1 MKRIFLSVLF
11 VLSGVYAMAQTA
23 TIIKFP
29 QLQAMMQKYNDT
41 TYVFNFWAT
50 WCSPC
55 VEEFPNFQK
64 FSTSNSGNKV
74 KVIFISMDF
83 KKDLDQKLNPFLKN
97 HDVKNRVYLLDDQD
111 YNSWIDKVD
120 KSWNGDLPATLV
132 INNKSG
138 VHKLYPHE
146 FTFDQLEQTL
156 KPYIN

>member
-1 MKRIFLSVLF
+1 
-11 VLSGVYAMAQTA
+11 MAQTA

-29 QLQAMMQKYNDT
+29 QLQAMMQNHNDT

-50 WCSPC
+50 WCPPC

-64 FSTSNSGNKV
+64 FSESNSGNKV

-83 KKDLDQKLNPFLKN
+83 KKDFDQKLIPFLKKN
-97 HDVKNRVYLLDDQD
+97 NVKNRVYLLDEPD

-120 KSWNGDLPATLV
+120 KSWNGDIPATLV

-138 VHKLYPHE
+138 VHKLYPNE

>member
-1 MKRIFLSVLF
+1 MKRIFLSALLI
-11 VLSGVYAMAQTA
+11 LSGIYAMSQTVSV
-23 TIIKFP
+23 IKFP
-29 QLQAMMQKYNDT
+29 QLQAMMQRHNDT

-64 FSTSNSGNKV
+64 FSASNSNTKV

-97 HDVKNRVYLLDDQD
+97 HDVKNQVYLLDDQD

-132 INNKSG
+132 VNNKSG
-138 VHKLYPHE
+138 VHKLYPHP
-146 FTFDQLEQTL
+146 FTLDQLEQTL